1 VLVHPLK
8 CRYMLQGS
16 FGADYFFP
24 LCQDVA
30 VLECW
35 HHDLTVKL
43 LCYVGNII
51 IIYRHVIH
59 VLLCWHICRHVIYVS
74 VVFETTLQFAL
85 DNYFVVLIFEFLLS
99 LVTFCMKIGFTVFFI
114 FRQEIFYILF
124 FMNEFV

>member
-1 VLVHPLK
+1 
-8 CRYMLQGS
+8 MLQGS
-16 FGADYFFP
+16 FGVDYFFP
-24 LCQDVA
+24 LCEDVA